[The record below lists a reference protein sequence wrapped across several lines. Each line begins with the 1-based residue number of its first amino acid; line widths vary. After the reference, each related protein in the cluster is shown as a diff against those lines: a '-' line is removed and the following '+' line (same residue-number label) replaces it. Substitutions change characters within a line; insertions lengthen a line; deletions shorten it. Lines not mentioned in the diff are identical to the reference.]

1 MVDGGVI
8 HYEKAAGLGRKITIS
23 LLDILHL
30 THLSDIQVKIP
41 CRELDLLFELSWE
54 KWVRDTN
61 LDVVSLLIVL
71 VFMGMHGIIK
81 EMIRECKEK

>member
-1 MVDGGVI
+1 M
-8 HYEKAAGLGRKITIS
+8 
-23 LLDILHL
+23 
-30 THLSDIQVKIP
+30 KIP

>member
-1 MVDGGVI
+1 M
-8 HYEKAAGLGRKITIS
+8 
-23 LLDILHL
+23 
-30 THLSDIQVKIP
+30 KIP
-41 CRELDLLFELSWE
+41 CRKLDLLFELSWE

-81 EMIRECKEK
+81 EMIRECKEKQRQSQTERELEQSESSTRSQTDL